1 VEELGAQNYALRKY
15 LTELMDRLS
24 NPVHKRL
31 IQAYEGSDPKESME
45 SELGE
50 ILLEVLHHED

>member
-1 VEELGAQNYALRKY
+1 MEELGAQNYALHKY
-15 LTELMDRLS
+15 LTELMDKLS
-24 NPVHKRL
+24 NPVHRRL
-31 IQAYEGSDPKESME
+31 IQAYKGSDPKESME